1 MSTVRRGRPASQD
14 ADGVV
19 SREVRL
25 GWKPKQMTV
34 AFASS
39 DGARAVSVMR
49 FDTRQQ
55 VKLGQQ
61 MKLAPRMI
69 QSMEILQLPLPLLQ
83 ERVEQELESNVAL
96 ELAEPGEGASD
107 AGEQPIEVA
116 DTEREFIAGETGED
130 FQRLADLEN
139 RYRDVWDG
147 GDDARRPAPSGDRD
161 AKLDAMANTADRGR
175 SLASQ
180 LDDQWR
186 LAEVPENVNACG
198 RRLIEYVDDDGYLG
212 ADLETIQEQGV
223 ELEIEDWTPSLLE
236 RTLDRL
242 QRLLEPPG
250 LLARTRQ
257 ECLLLQIDAIVELEG
272 DEDGSW
278 TDAAVLIGEHF
289 DDLVQ
294 NRLPKVAKDAEMSL
308 DRVQEAKVRMHRLTL
323 WPGRELANPD
333 VQFVMPDVIVEYEPE
348 SDQYVAALANGTM
361 PVLRINPQVERMRD
375 EPGLDTE
382 GKAFIDG
389 AVRDASW
396 LIDAVNQRTNTLL
409 RVVRVVLERQR
420 EFFDHGPQ
428 FLKPLPMTEVADRLG
443 VHVATVSRAVSEK
456 WMQTPRGIYP
466 LRRFFSGGR
475 EAGAEGEEK
484 SWEAIKAMLQEI
496 VDAEDKAKPLSDQ
509 KLADGLKEKGVEI
522 ARRTVVKYREQL
534 GIPPARRRKIHA

>member
-1 MSTVRRGRPASQD
+1 MSA
-14 ADGVV
+14 
-19 SREVRL
+19 
-25 GWKPKQMTV
+25 
-34 AFASS
+34 
-39 DGARAVSVMR
+39 MR

-55 VKLGQQ
+55 TKLGQQ

-96 ELAEPGEGASD
+96 ELVEPGESTAESPVSD
-107 AGEQPIEVA
+107 EREVA
-116 DTEREFIAGETGED
+116 ETEREFIAGETGED

-147 GDDARRPAPSGDRD
+147 AEDTGRPASSAGDRD
-161 AKLDAMANTADRGR
+161 RKMDAMANTADRGK
-175 SLASQ
+175 SLAGQ
-180 LDDQWR
+180 LEDQWR
-186 LAEVPENVNACG
+186 LVEVPEALAAAG
-198 RRLIEYVDDDGYLG
+198 RRLIEYVDDDGFLG
-212 ADLETIQEQGV
+212 ADLETIEEQGV
-223 ELEIEDWTPSLLE
+223 DLGIDDWSVPLLE
-236 RTLDRL
+236 RALDRL
-242 QRLLEPPG
+242 QRTLEPPG
-250 LLARTRQ
+250 LLARSKQ
-257 ECLLLQIDAIVELEG
+257 ESLLLQIDAIVELEG

-289 DDLVQ
+289 EDLVQ
-294 NRLPKVAKDAEMSL
+294 NRLPKVARDAEMSL
-308 DRVQEAKVRMHRLTL
+308 ERVQEAKARMRQLSL

-333 VQFVMPDVIVEYEPE
+333 ATFVIPDVVVEYEPE
-348 SDQYVAALANGTM
+348 SDSYIAALADGTM

-375 EPGLDTE
+375 EPGLDAD
-382 GKAFIDG
+382 GKAFIDT

-428 FLKPLPMTEVADRLG
+428 FLKPLPMTEVAERLG

-456 WMQTPRGIYP
+456 WMQTPRGMHP

-475 EAGAEGEEK
+475 EAGDDGQEK
-484 SWEAIKAMLQEI
+484 SWEAIKAVLREI
-496 VDAEDKAKPLSDQ
+496 VEAEDKAKPLSDQ
-509 KLADGLKEKGVEI
+509 KLADALKERGIEI

-534 GIPPARRRKIHA
+534 GIPPARRRKMHV

>member
-1 MSTVRRGRPASQD
+1 
-14 ADGVV
+14 
-19 SREVRL
+19 
-25 GWKPKQMTV
+25 MT
-34 AFASS
+34 AAPT
-39 DGARAVSVMR
+39 AMR

-55 VKLGQQ
+55 ARLGQQ

-96 ELAEPGEGASD
+96 ELVEPGEGRGAE
-107 AGEQPIEVA
+107 AEGEIAHEVA
-116 DTEREFIAGETGED
+116 DTEREFIAGEAGED
-130 FQRLADLEN
+130 FQRLADLEQ
-139 RYRDVWDG
+139 RYSDVWDG
-147 GDDARRPAPSGDRD
+147 GEEWRRPAAPAGDRD
-161 AKLDAMANTADRGR
+161 GKLDAMANTADRGK
-175 SLASQ
+175 SLSQQ

-186 LAEVPENVNACG
+186 LAEVPEDMARAG

-212 ADLETIQEQGV
+212 ADLETILEQGT
-223 ELEIEDWTPSLLE
+223 ELGIEDWSSTLLG

-242 QRLLEPPG
+242 HVVLEPPG
-250 LLARTRQ
+250 LLARSRQ
-257 ECLLLQIDAIVELEG
+257 ECLLLQVDAIVDVEG

-308 DRVQEAKVRMHRLTL
+308 ERVQVAKERMRRLSL

-333 VQFVMPDVIVEYEPE
+333 AQFVVPDVIVEYEPDT
-348 SDQYVAALANGTM
+348 DQYVAALADGTM

-375 EPGLDTE
+375 EPGVDAE
-382 GKAFIDG
+382 GKEFIDT
-389 AVRDASW
+389 AVRDAGW
-396 LIDAVNQRTNTLL
+396 LIDAVNQRSNTLL

-456 WMQTPRGIYP
+456 WMQTPRGMYP

-475 EAGAEGEEK
+475 EAGDDGQEK
-484 SWEAIKAMLQEI
+484 SWEAIKEMLREI

-509 KLADGLKEKGVEI
+509 KLADALKEKGVEI

-534 GIPPARRRKIHA
+534 GIPPARRRKIHAPDS

>member
-1 MSTVRRGRPASQD
+1 
-14 ADGVV
+14 
-19 SREVRL
+19 
-25 GWKPKQMTV
+25 MT
-34 AFASS
+34 A
-39 DGARAVSVMR
+39 AVTAMR

-96 ELAEPGEGASD
+96 ELTEPGEGRNDSAD
-107 AGEQPIEVA
+107 GPVDVA
-116 DTEREFIAGETGED
+116 DTEREFIAGESGED

-147 GDDARRPAPSGDRD
+147 GEEWRRSAPSGDRD
-161 AKLDAMANTADRGR
+161 GKLDAMANTADRGK
-175 SLASQ
+175 SLAEQ

-186 LAEVPENVNACG
+186 LAEVPENMNACG

-212 ADLETIQEQGV
+212 ADLETILEQG
-223 ELEIEDWTPSLLE
+223 EDLDIEDWSLPLLE
-236 RTLDRL
+236 RTLHRL
-242 QRLLEPPG
+242 QMLLEPPG
-250 LLARTRQ
+250 LLARSRQ
-257 ECLLLQIDAIVELEG
+257 ECLLLQIDVIVDVEG

-289 DDLVQ
+289 EDLVQ
-294 NRLPKVAKDAEMSL
+294 NRLPKVAKESEMSL
-308 DRVQEAKVRMHRLTL
+308 DRVQEAKERMRRLTL

-333 VQFVMPDVIVEYEPE
+333 AQFVMPDVIVEYEPE
-348 SDQYVAALANGTM
+348 SDQYVAALADGTM
-361 PVLRINPQVERMRD
+361 PVLRINTQVERMRD

-382 GKAFIDG
+382 GKAFIDT

-396 LIDAVNQRTNTLL
+396 LIDAVNQRSNTLL

-456 WMQTPRGIYP
+456 WIQTPRGMYP

-484 SWEAIKAMLQEI
+484 SWEAIKAMLQEV

-509 KLADGLKEKGVEI
+509 KLADALKEKGVEI

-534 GIPPARRRKIHA
+534 GIPPARRRKIHV

>member
-1 MSTVRRGRPASQD
+1 M
-14 ADGVV
+14 
-19 SREVRL
+19 
-25 GWKPKQMTV
+25 
-34 AFASS
+34 
-39 DGARAVSVMR
+39 SVMR

-96 ELAEPGEGASD
+96 ELAEPGESAADSS
-107 AGEQPIEVA
+107 EQPIEVA

-161 AKLDAMANTADRGR
+161 GKLDAMANTADRGR

-257 ECLLLQIDAIVELEG
+257 ECLLLQIDSFVELEG

-308 DRVQEAKVRMHRLTL
+308 ARVQEAKERMHRLTL

-475 EAGAEGEEK
+475 EAGEDGQEK

-509 KLADGLKEKGVEI
+509 KLADALKEKGVEI

-534 GIPPARRRKIHA
+534 GIPPARRRKIHV

>member
-1 MSTVRRGRPASQD
+1 
-14 ADGVV
+14 
-19 SREVRL
+19 
-25 GWKPKQMTV
+25 
-34 AFASS
+34 
-39 DGARAVSVMR
+39 MR

-96 ELAEPGEGASD
+96 ELSEPGESGSEPAEGPVD
-107 AGEQPIEVA
+107 VA
-116 DTEREFIAGETGED
+116 ETEREFIAGETGED

-139 RYRDVWDG
+139 RYREVWDG
-147 GDDARRPAPSGDRD
+147 GDEHRRPASSGDRD
-161 AKLDAMANTADRGR
+161 AKLDAMANTADRGK
-175 SLASQ
+175 SLAQQ

-186 LAEVPENVNACG
+186 LAESPDNVAAAG
-198 RRLIEYVDDDGYLG
+198 RRIIEYVDDDGHLG
-212 ADLETIQEQGV
+212 ADLDTIFEQGTD
-223 ELEIEDWTPSLLE
+223 LGIEDWNTSLLE

-242 QRLLEPPG
+242 QVMLEPPG
-250 LLARTRQ
+250 LLARSRQ
-257 ECLLLQIDAIVELEG
+257 ECLLLQIDAIVEVEG
-272 DEDGSW
+272 DADGSW

-289 DDLVQ
+289 EDLVQ
-294 NRLPKVAKDAEMSL
+294 NRLPKVSKEADMSL
-308 DRVQEAKVRMHRLTL
+308 DRVQSAKDRMRRLSL

-333 VQFVMPDVIVEYEPE
+333 AQFIMPDVIIEYEPE
-348 SDQYVAALANGTM
+348 SDQYVAALASGTM
-361 PVLRINPQVERMRD
+361 PVLRINPQVERMREQPD
-375 EPGLDTE
+375 LDSE

-396 LIDAVNQRTNTLL
+396 LIDAVNQRSNTLL

-456 WMQTPRGIYP
+456 WIQAPRGIYP

-475 EAGAEGEEK
+475 EAGEDGEEK
-484 SWEAIKAMLQEI
+484 SWEAIKVMLRQV
-496 VDAEDKAKPLSDQ
+496 VDAEDKARPLSDQ
-509 KLADGLKEKGVEI
+509 KLADALKEKGVEI

-534 GIPPARRRKIHA
+534 GIPPARRRKIHS

>member
-1 MSTVRRGRPASQD
+1 MTPPAM
-14 ADGVV
+14 A
-19 SREVRL
+19 
-25 GWKPKQMTV
+25 
-34 AFASS
+34 
-39 DGARAVSVMR
+39 MR

-55 VKLGQQ
+55 MKLGQQ

-83 ERVEQELESNVAL
+83 ERIEQELEKNVAL
-96 ELAEPGEGASD
+96 ELEEPGEGLARERATD
-107 AGEQPIEVA
+107 GEAEVA
-116 DTEREFIAGETGED
+116 ETEREFIAGETGED

-147 GDDARRPAPSGDRD
+147 GDDWRRPAAPTGDRD
-161 AKLDAMANTADRGR
+161 RKMDAMANTADRGK
-175 SLASQ
+175 SLAEQ

-186 LAEVPENVNACG
+186 LAEVPENVAAAG
-198 RRLIEYVDDDGYLG
+198 RRLIEYVDDDGFLG
-212 ADLETIQEQGV
+212 ADLETVLEQGND
-223 ELEIEDWTPSLLE
+223 LGIEDWSTPLLE

-242 QRLLEPPG
+242 QLALEPPG
-250 LLARTRQ
+250 LMARSRQ
-257 ECLLLQIDAIVELEG
+257 ESLLLQIDAIVEVEG
-272 DEDGSW
+272 DEDGVW

-289 DDLVQ
+289 EDLVQ

-308 DRVQEAKVRMHRLTL
+308 DRVQAAKERMRRLTL

-333 VQFVMPDVIVEYEPE
+333 ATFVMPDVIVDYDPE
-348 SDQYVAALANGTM
+348 RDTFVAALADGTT
-361 PVLRINPQVERMRD
+361 PVLRINTQVERMRD
-375 EPGLDTE
+375 EAGLDAE
-382 GKAFIDG
+382 GKAFIDT
-389 AVRDASW
+389 AVRDATW
-396 LIDAVNQRTNTLL
+396 LIDAVNQRSNTLL

-456 WMQTPRGIYP
+456 WLQTPRGMYP

-475 EAGAEGEEK
+475 EGGEDGQEK

-509 KLADGLKEKGVEI
+509 KLADALKEKGIEI

-534 GIPPARRRKIHA
+534 GIPPARRRKIHG